1 MTRPSRFR
9 IFLPVLLLP
18 PTALLLSLYLVP
30 LPSMKPYSSVVLD
43 RHREFVHGFIARD
56 GIWRLRTSSDEIP
69 EQLKRLLIEK
79 EDRYFYYHPGINP
92 ISIMRAVGQNIFA
105 GRRVSGAST
114 ITMQVARMLEGR
126 ERTYQNKMVE
136 MFRALQLEARYS
148 KNEILEMYLSIV
160 PLGGNLEGLKSASL
174 MYYDAPLERLNIAQL
189 FDLILIPNDPNG
201 LRPDRNADRLYNER
215 ITQAR
220 RWIHDRFL
228 SREDSMTIATAPAA
242 ASRRE
247 LPRRAQHFSLRIHSM
262 VPHDAEVI
270 STLDLPTQHTLERL
284 MMNHLRSWQPRGV
297 MNGAAIIVD
306 NKSHEIRAYVG
317 SGDFEDDAAAGQ
329 VDAANSLRSPG
340 STLKPLLYAHA
351 IDNGVLAPETRVLDT
366 PYDIEGFSV
375 ENYDGTYSGYVS
387 AAEALRRSLNIPMI
401 RLLRSSGFS
410 SFVEFAGRA
419 GIASLEE
426 QKERLGLSV
435 ILGGCGVTLEEMV
448 GAYSIFPSGGRYVR
462 PQFIRKADTSPR
474 VGEEVCTP
482 AAAYIVTD
490 ILSSVNRPDLP
501 NNFES
506 SLNLPKVAFK
516 TGTSYGRR
524 DAWAIGYTAQY
535 TVGVWMGNVTNKGN
549 PDLVG
554 GRAAAPLLVDILNSI
569 SSRFE
574 KEILPK
580 PPDLGVREVCA
591 RSGDLATSLCDV
603 VIDDYYSTSRSS
615 SVPCKLHREFMIAM
629 NGETHYCPMCVGSQ
643 SYFLRTFVDYPPDLL
658 AFWKKIDQPFTAPPP
673 HYHSCTLV
681 NSTSGPTIVSP
692 TDNMTYFLV
701 SQQQKIALQATT
713 PLDIRTCTWY
723 INDRYYGQQGV
734 GQKLLASL
742 GSGRNTIL
750 CLDDRGRSTTVTV
763 HVKQLWQ

>member
-9 IFLPVLLLP
+9 IFLLVALLLS
-18 PTALLLSLYLVP
+18 TALLLSLFLVP
-30 LPSMKPYSSVVLD
+30 LPSMKPYSTVVLD
-43 RHREFVHGFIARD
+43 RHGEFVHSFIARD
-56 GIWRLRTSSDEIP
+56 GIWRIRTLPDEIP

-79 EDRYFYYHPGINP
+79 EDGYFYYHPGINP
-92 ISIMRAVGQNIFA
+92 ISVIRALGQNTLT

-126 ERTYQNKMVE
+126 ERTYGNKIVE
-136 MFRALQLEARYS
+136 MFRALQLEVRYS
-148 KNEILEMYLSIV
+148 KNEILETYLSIV
-160 PLGGNLEGLKSASL
+160 PLGGNLEGLKSASM
-174 MYYDAPLERLNIAQL
+174 MYYNTPLERLNIAQL

-201 LRPDRNADRLYNER
+201 LRPDRNAGRLYVER
-215 ITQAR
+215 IAQAR
-220 RWIHDRFL
+220 RWIHDGFL
-228 SREDSMTIATAPAA
+228 SREDSITIAATPAYA
-242 ASRRE
+242 ARKD
-247 LPRRAQHFSLRIHSM
+247 LPREAQHFSLRVHSL
-262 VPHDAEVI
+262 VPHSTEVF
-270 STLDLPTQHTLERL
+270 SSLDLPTQRTLERL
-284 MMNHLRSWQPRGV
+284 MINHLRTWQPRGV

-306 NKSHEIRAYVG
+306 NKTHEIRAYVG

-340 STLKPLLYAHA
+340 STLKPLLYAYA
-351 IDNGVLAPETRVLDT
+351 IDDGILTPETRLLDT
-366 PYDIEGFSV
+366 PYDMEGFSA

-387 AAEALRRSLNIPMI
+387 ATDALRRSLNVPMI
-401 RLLRSSGFS
+401 RLLRTSGFS
-410 SFVEFAGRA
+410 SFVEFTEHA
-419 GIASLEE
+419 GIASLQE
-426 QKERLGLSV
+426 QKDRLGLSV

-448 GAYSIFPSGGRYVR
+448 GAYSIFPSGGRFVR
-462 PQFIRKADTSPR
+462 PQFIRHADTPPLA
-474 VGEEVCTP
+474 GEEVCTP

-524 DAWAIGYTAQY
+524 DAWAIGYTAQF

-574 KEILPK
+574 KEILVK
-580 PPDLGVREVCA
+580 PSDLGVREVCA

-603 VIDDYYSTSRSS
+603 VIDDYYSMSRSS
-615 SVPCKLHREFMIAM
+615 SVPCKLHREFMIAT
-629 NGETHYCPMCVGSQ
+629 NGKSHYCPMCVGSR
-643 SYFLRTFVDYPPDLL
+643 SYILHTFEDYPPELL
-658 AFWKKIDQPFTAPPP
+658 AFWKKTDQPFTTPPQ
-673 HYHSCTLV
+673 HYQLCTSI
-681 NSTSGPTIVSP
+681 NSASGPTIVSP

-701 SQQQKIALQATT
+701 SQQQKISLQATT
-713 PLDIRTCTWY
+713 PLDIRMCTWY
-723 INDRYYGQQGV
+723 INDRYFAKQEV

-742 GSGRNTIL
+742 GNGSNTIL
-750 CLDDRGRSTTVTV
+750 CLDDRGRSSSVTIQ
-763 HVKQLWQ
+763 VKQLWQ